1 MSETKNK
8 LRTLWLLFLCVSYT
22 LKTIFKVFFLGF
34 LKKPEKIDPEL
45 RHWSH
50 NLLKV
55 MKVSIKTQNPENVRL
70 IPGQKYII
78 MSNHASLMD
87 IPIIFAVF
95 HEKIR
100 MLAKKELFRIPLFG
114 KAMQV
119 AEFPAIDRKNTE
131 QALKDLDVVKQ
142 QMQAGIVPWIAPE
155 GTRSR
160 DGALHPFKKGGF
172 MLALQ
177 TGASIIPVTIKGAAA
192 IMPPDTFNIHLH
204 QEVEVMIHPP
214 VAAEQ
219 FTMATR
225 KEFVREVQQRIAEGL
240 NQ

>member
-8 LRTLWLLFLCVSYT
+8 LQTVWLLFLCVGYT
-22 LKTIFKVFFLGF
+22 LKTIFKVFFSGF

-45 RHWSH
+45 RNWSH

-55 MKVSIKTQNPENVRL
+55 MKVSIQVQNPENVTL

-95 HEKIR
+95 NEKIR

-119 AEFPAIDRKNTE
+119 AEFPAIDRSNTE
-131 QALKDLDVVKQ
+131 QALKDLDRVKE
-142 QMQAGIVPWIAPE
+142 QMQAGVVPWIAPE

-160 DGALHPFKKGGF
+160 DGTLQPFKKGGF

-192 IMPPDTFNIHLH
+192 IMPPDTFSIQLH
-204 QEVEVMIHPP
+204 QQIDVMIHPP
-214 VAAEQ
+214 VSAEQ
-219 FTMATR
+219 FTIATR
-225 KEFVREVQQRIAEGL
+225 KEFVHAVRQRIAEGL